1 MYKSLIQRQWA
12 RRSSLFDHLRNHWC
26 RLKSKI
32 DKLLAWLDPPGTGSE
47 RPSNPQFNRKYNY
60 KKKNKRKL
68 KTRIARVEITSME
81 EKIRLRWQ
89 HWVIS
94 RQIWLCLE
102 VWIINKGGKT
112 RIRALYKAADLV
124 ARLASPHTQRQWC
137 KLDAQMIEIDPWVKV
152 EESFQKFIISK
163 KQLSSR

>member
-1 MYKSLIQRQWA
+1 MGHRSDMILTRGPTPLAEKAFWTIRTDQPGKTWVSIVTHKEMHLSSLHQMYKSLIQRQWA

-47 RPSNPQFNRKYNY
+47 RPSNQQFNRKYNY

-89 HWVIS
+89 H
-94 RQIWLCLE
+94 
-102 VWIINKGGKT
+102 
-112 RIRALYKAADLV
+112 
-124 ARLASPHTQRQWC
+124 
-137 KLDAQMIEIDPWVKV
+137 
-152 EESFQKFIISK
+152 
-163 KQLSSR
+163 